1 MKTPSNKTY
10 ELLKASGWYEGRQID
25 IKSIVTKMESL
36 GFYFSEGDGFVKFFS
51 EFGNLNLI
59 FNTDNVQHRII
70 FTIGPYEHIIPD
82 NRLKYDYPRIIGNSC
97 NCLIMIGYYNDF
109 GLLVIDNDSGEIYH
123 LQDGEVI
130 SLGEKIEAIDVLI
143 NKLSRREV
151 TIWPQ
156 PGWWSKE
163 RYSNEKI
170 GPSTENVQTVISNIK
185 KGSNIFVNLNKCNL
199 TKIPQEVY
207 ESPNV
212 IRLYF
217 NSNSLQELSLEIG
230 NLIELEDLDLSTNLL
245 TELPESIT
253 DLEEL
258 TKLNLSNN
266 QLNNKVINRISRLK
280 DLRVLNLADNEIDE
294 ISETISSIVYLREL
308 NLSNNKIKVI
318 PTELFDCQFLGVLNL
333 SYNKIEEFPMTL
345 SDHQYLYKIDFSH
358 NLMSEFADEFAD
370 IKNLQWLNLSN
381 NQIEE
386 IEHLYDLRNLEYLN
400 LSSNQ
405 IKSIPVS
412 IFKEMPRLKVLDLT
426 NNPITEIPEEVKAIK
441 GLEIKL

>member
-10 ELLKASGWYEGRQID
+10 EVLKASGWYEGRKID
-25 IKSIVTKMESL
+25 VSKDLDYVNDL
-36 GFYFSEGDGFVKFFS
+36 GLYISKGKEFEKFYS
-51 EFGNLNLI
+51 EFGKLNLVTNLGVEKRYI
-59 FNTDNVQHRII
+59 HLKVNT
-70 FTIGPYEHIIPD
+70 FAHIVSD
-82 NRLKYDYPRIIGNSC
+82 HSLKYDYPRIIGNLCSS
-97 NCLIMIGYYNDF
+97 LVMIGEYNNSS
-109 GLLVIDNDSGEIYH
+109 LLVIDNDTGEIYYIY
-123 LQDGEVI
+123 DGEV
-130 SLGEKIEAIDVLI
+130 SPLGKGIMAIDVLI
-143 NKLSRREV
+143 NKPWSDIEK
-151 TIWPQ
+151 WPQ
-156 PGWWSKE
+156 PGWWNKE
-163 RYSNEKI
+163 RYTNEKI
-170 GPSTENVQTVISNIK
+170 GPSIENVQTVISNIK
-185 KGSNIFVNLNKCNL
+185 KGNSIFVNLNKCNL
-199 TKIPQEVY
+199 TKIPEEIY
-207 ESPNV
+207 ESPNI
-212 IRLYF
+212 IRLYL
-217 NSNSLQELSLEIG
+217 NSNSLQEISSRIK
-230 NLIELEDLDLSTNLL
+230 NLIELETLDLSTNLL
-245 TELPESIT
+245 TELPESIVG
-253 DLEEL
+253 LERL
-258 TKLNLSNN
+258 MKLNLSDNK
-266 QLNNKVINRISRLK
+266 LNYEVINRISRLK

-441 GLEIKL
+441 GLEINL